1 MYLCLK
7 VLDFIHKRPQWELA
21 DKKVK
26 EVLNIIDEQF
36 ITFSLYF
43 E

>member
-1 MYLCLK
+1 MGTS
-7 VLDFIHKRPQWELA
+7 RQ
-21 DKKVK
+21 KKVK

-36 ITFSLYF
+36 ITYSLFF